1 MARKA
6 SKALEDQGYS
16 KLEAHCIALNEYYK
30 ALRKA
35 GFNEGLALFMITD
48 VQSYP
53 GWILPDP
60 IDPEKFGNY
69 EDDEDDY

>member
-35 GFNEGLALFMITD
+35 GFSEGLALFMITD
-48 VQSYP
+48 VAQCSRHLALS
-53 GWILPDP
+53 IPDP
-60 IDPEKFGNY
+60 LTL
-69 EDDEDDY
+69 